1 MADIM
6 RELLES
12 SLFEAA
18 AMGNSIYSSFR
29 NDKFVVTYI
38 NDKRNMFTELFIC
51 TLCVKMYWLC
61 AVYIAETN
69 YSKLE
74 IEQRILNRQ
83 ILHYEGESDKFV
95 CLMTR
100 SLVDLILSQVCEYII
115 VESCFVS
122 AHYLVKLSGSG
133 YN

>member
-1 MADIM
+1 MT
-6 RELLES
+6 
-12 SLFEAA
+12 F
-18 AMGNSIYSSFR
+18 
-29 NDKFVVTYI
+29 I
-38 NDKRNMFTELFIC
+38 NDERNMFTELLIC
-51 TLCVKMYWLC
+51 TLCVNVHWLC
-61 AVYIAETN
+61 AVCTAETN

-115 VESCFVS
+115 VESCFVR
-122 AHYLVKLSGSG
+122 ARYYLVKLSGSG
-133 YN
+133 IIKRQSLDTANN